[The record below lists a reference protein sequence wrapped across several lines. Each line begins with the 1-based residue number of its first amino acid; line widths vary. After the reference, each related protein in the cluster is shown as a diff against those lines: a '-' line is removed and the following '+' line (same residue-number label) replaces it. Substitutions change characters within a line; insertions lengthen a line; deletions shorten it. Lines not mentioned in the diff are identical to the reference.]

1 MNIKFKL
8 NIMTDSHNETN
19 LEVVGM
25 SATVPAAISMQTN
38 AHSTGLMYEQSVLNQ
53 QRDSLIGLSN
63 SAMGI
68 KKISSIRLKRELHA
82 FRKGRFDI

>member
-1 MNIKFKL
+1 
-8 NIMTDSHNETN
+8 MTDSQNEINT
-19 LEVVGM
+19 EVVGM
-25 SATVPAAISMQTN
+25 SSTVPAAISMQVN

-68 KKISSIRLKRELHA
+68 KKISSIRLKKELNA
-82 FRKGRFDI
+82 FRKSRFDI

>member
-1 MNIKFKL
+1 
-8 NIMTDSHNETN
+8 MTDSQNEINT
-19 LEVVGM
+19 EVVGM
-25 SATVPAAISMQTN
+25 SSTVPAAISMQVN

-68 KKISSIRLKRELHA
+68 KKISSIRLKKEFNA
-82 FRKGRFDI
+82 FRKSRFDI

>member
-1 MNIKFKL
+1 
-8 NIMTDSHNETN
+8 MTNSQNKIN

-25 SATVPAAISMQTN
+25 SSTVPAAISMQTN

-68 KKISSIRLKRELHA
+68 KKISSLRVKKELNA
-82 FRKGRFDI
+82 FRKSRFDI

>member
-1 MNIKFKL
+1 
-8 NIMTDSHNETN
+8 MTDSQNEINT
-19 LEVVGM
+19 EVVGM
-25 SATVPAAISMQTN
+25 SSTVPAAISMQVN

-68 KKISSIRLKRELHA
+68 KKISSLRVKKELNA
-82 FRKGRFDI
+82 FRKSRFDI

>member
-1 MNIKFKL
+1 
-8 NIMTDSHNETN
+8 MTDSQNEIN
-19 LEVVGM
+19 LKVVGM
-25 SATVPAAISMQTN
+25 STTVSAAISMQAN

-68 KKISSIRLKRELHA
+68 KKISSLRVKKELNT
-82 FRKGRFDI
+82 FRKSRFDI

>member
-1 MNIKFKL
+1 
-8 NIMTDSHNETN
+8 
-19 LEVVGM
+19 M
-25 SATVPAAISMQTN
+25 SSAVPAAISMQVN

-68 KKISSIRLKRELHA
+68 KKISSIRLKKELNA
-82 FRKGRFDI
+82 FRKSRFDI